1 MYTPPVFASEPV
13 YKCYKEKK
21 KAQNGLLEGLP
32 SILSIT
38 QKTTIKKHLSNSF
51 NQAGREV
58 WVLCAPKATGI

>member
-58 WVLCAPKATGI
+58 